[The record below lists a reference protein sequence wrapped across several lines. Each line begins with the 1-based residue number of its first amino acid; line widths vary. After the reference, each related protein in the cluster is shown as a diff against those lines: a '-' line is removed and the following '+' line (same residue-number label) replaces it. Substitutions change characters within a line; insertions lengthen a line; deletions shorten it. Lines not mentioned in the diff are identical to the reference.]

1 MIRVKKF
8 GVLQTA
14 KVAAVI
20 YAIISLV
27 VIMPFLMIGSMITDE
42 FYPGMDEDFG
52 VVAMLFIPI
61 MYGIVGF
68 IFTAISC
75 VVYNLIASFTGGI
88 EIEMETAQK

>member
-14 KVAAVI
+14 KVGALI
-20 YAIISLV
+20 YALVSMII
-27 VIMPFLMIGSMITDE
+27 IMPFAFLGSMFTEE
-42 FYPGMDEDFG
+42 FFPEFADIG
-52 VVAMLFIPI
+52 AIALLFIPI

-75 VVYNLIASFTGGI
+75 AVYNIIAGFTGGI
-88 EIEMETAQK
+88 EIEMETVQQ

>member
-14 KVAAVI
+14 KVAAII
-20 YAIISLV
+20 YAIVSFV
-27 VIMPFLMIGSMITDE
+27 VFLPFALIGTMFTDE
-42 FYPGMDEDFG
+42 FFPEFSEFG
-52 VVAMLFIPI
+52 PVALLFIPL
-61 MYGIVGF
+61 MYGLIGF
-68 IFTAISC
+68 IFTAIGC